1 MKTKSDLLEGWLH
14 RQLVLLVLL
23 LLVLVVAVVVLL
35 VLLVQ
40 LPHPLLTHPLRLL
53 KLQTASLEEEPAA
66 RGCPSPHMHR
76 GAAGE
81 ASMEATPENVGDAPP
96 ATRVPNIETWA
107 SEAPHAYW
115 QVQPFGVAS
124 WAACQEGEGG
134 VPLLPLRPAALP
146 NAHSDWPTT
155 LITGQ

>member
-1 MKTKSDLLEGWLH
+1 M
-14 RQLVLLVLL
+14 
-23 LLVLVVAVVVLL
+23 
-35 VLLVQ
+35 
-40 LPHPLLTHPLRLL
+40 P
-53 KLQTASLEEEPAA
+53 
-66 RGCPSPHMHR
+66 
-76 GAAGE
+76 
-81 ASMEATPENVGDAPP
+81 ATPENVGEHLQPGGPP